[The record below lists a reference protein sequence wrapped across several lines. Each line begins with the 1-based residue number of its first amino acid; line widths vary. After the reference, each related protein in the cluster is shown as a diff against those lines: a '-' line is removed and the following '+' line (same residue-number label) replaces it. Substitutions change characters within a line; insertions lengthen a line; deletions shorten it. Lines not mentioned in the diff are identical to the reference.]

1 MGAQLKLSILFE
13 KLPTI
18 KEVLITNTEKA
29 KALEDPIRVAII
41 EMLSHKP
48 MSVQEIV
55 DELKKKKIN
64 KAPTSI
70 RHHIEVLKD
79 SGLIELVKMEE
90 AKGGG
95 MLKYYASNA
104 KLLSFNTPKGF
115 DTKFSPAIEETSTE
129 LMKIL
134 TKLARTYNKELREM
148 AQALKPCPY
157 CSTQH
162 FVEFLLLNIL
172 RKSTVDAIKKKEF
185 SDIVKNCVK

>member
-1 MGAQLKLSILFE
+1 MSILFE

-41 EMLSHKP
+41 EMLSHNP

-64 KAPTSI
+64 KATTSI
-70 RHHIEVLKD
+70 RHHIDILKD
-79 SGLIELVKMEE
+79 SRLIELVKMEE

-104 KLLSFNTPKGF
+104 KLLNFDTPKDF
-115 DTKFSPAIEETSTE
+115 ETKFRPAIE
-129 LMKIL
+129 
-134 TKLARTYNKELREM
+134 
-148 AQALKPCPY
+148 
-157 CSTQH
+157 
-162 FVEFLLLNIL
+162 
-172 RKSTVDAIKKKEF
+172 
-185 SDIVKNCVK
+185 